1 MTAILSI
8 RRFLDALLHQ
18 SARYDA
24 MMAERHRV
32 FIGTRLLGGFVLL
45 ASFPIYVAVRGAPG
59 MLEVACFAWLTAP
72 ILLAYYLSRTGRYE
86 DAHCLSSVLLAGV
99 VMLVAINTGGIASF
113 AAVWLVAIPIEA
125 ALSGSRRIV
134 AGATGLALMCV
145 LLLIAA
151 TTGKFLPASQIPPHL
166 NSVFEAIGIASVV
179 LCCATLAFV
188 TEMLGSKSRGLLSA
202 EESRYSLLA
211 RNMSDV
217 ISRHRRNGAIEFIS
231 PAAQGLFGAPVNQL
245 TGHGLFDR
253 VHVADRPAYLTA
265 IAEVARG
272 AGERDVEFRIRC
284 GDDAD
289 RSGASGFVWIEMRC
303 RPLELSTGVVASDA
317 EVVAVMRDITER
329 KAQEQAL
336 EDARREAEKAHAAKS
351 QFLSTMSHELRTPLN
366 AIIGFSEMIVREAD
380 LNLDAER
387 RREYAQLINDS
398 GQHLLSVVNGILD
411 MSKMES
417 GGFEI
422 SSEPFMPREAILNC
436 SNLMALKAREG
447 GLDLVVNVPENLP
460 EMVGDSRAFKQI
472 LLNLLSN
479 AIKFTERGGSVT
491 VSAAVEGA
499 NLSLR
504 VEDTGVGIAPDD
516 LKRLGDPFF
525 QAEKT
530 YRRRHEGTGLG
541 LSIVKSL
548 VGLHHGEM
556 DVQSK
561 LDVGTT
567 ISIVL
572 PLDLD
577 RASPKPSSVVA
588 TLTPKRKDTQEQK
601 VKRSA

>member
-1 MTAILSI
+1 
-8 RRFLDALLHQ
+8 
-18 SARYDA
+18 
-24 MMAERHRV
+24 
-32 FIGTRLLGGFVLL
+32 
-45 ASFPIYVAVRGAPG
+45 
-59 MLEVACFAWLTAP
+59 
-72 ILLAYYLSRTGRYE
+72 
-86 DAHCLSSVLLAGV
+86 
-99 VMLVAINTGGIASF
+99 
-113 AAVWLVAIPIEA
+113 
-125 ALSGSRRIV
+125 
-134 AGATGLALMCV
+134 
-145 LLLIAA
+145 
-151 TTGKFLPASQIPPHL
+151 
-166 NSVFEAIGIASVV
+166 
-179 LCCATLAFV
+179 
-188 TEMLGSKSRGLLSA
+188 
-202 EESRYSLLA
+202 
-211 RNMSDV
+211 
-217 ISRHRRNGAIEFIS
+217 
-231 PAAQGLFGAPVNQL
+231 
-245 TGHGLFDR
+245 
-253 VHVADRPAYLTA
+253 VADRPAYLTA

>member
-1 MTAILSI
+1 LTAILSI
-8 RRFLDALLHQ
+8 RRFLDALLHP

-45 ASFPIYVAVRGAPG
+45 ASFPIYLAVRGAPG
-59 MLEVACFAWLTAP
+59 LLEVACFAWLTVP

-134 AGATGLALMCV
+134 AGATALSLMCV
-145 LLLIAA
+145 LLLIGAS
-151 TTGKFLPASQIPPHL
+151 TGDFLPASKIPQQL

-179 LCCATLAFV
+179 LCCATLAFM
-188 TEMLGSKSRGLLSA
+188 TEMLGSTSRGLLSA
-202 EESRYSLLA
+202 EERRYSLLA

-217 ISRHRRNGAIEFIS
+217 ISLHRRNGAIEFIS
-231 PAAQGLFGAPVNQL
+231 PAAQALFGTQL
-245 TGHGLFDR
+245 GQLAGHGLFDR

-272 AGERDVEFRIRC
+272 AGDRDVEFRVRW
-284 GDDAD
+284 GAD
-289 RSGASGFVWIEMRC
+289 EQVGPSFIWVEMRC
-303 RPLELSTGVVASDA
+303 RPLERNADISGPDA
-317 EVVAVMRDITER
+317 EVVAVLRDITER

-336 EDARREAEKAHAAKS
+336 EDARREAERAHAAKS

-366 AIIGFSEMIVREAD
+366 AIIGFSEMMVREAE

-411 MSKMES
+411 MSKIES

-422 SSEPFMPREAILNC
+422 SAEPFVPREAIVSC

-460 EMVGDSRAFKQI
+460 DMVGDRRAFKQI

-491 VSAAVEGA
+491 VSASVEGA
-499 NLSLR
+499 NLALR

-516 LKRLGDPFF
+516 MKRLGDPFF

-541 LSIVKSL
+541 LSIVKAL
-548 VGLHHGEM
+548 VAMHHGEM
-556 DVQSK
+556 NVQSK
-561 LDVGTT
+561 VDVGTT
-567 ISIVL
+567 ISVKL

-577 RASPKPSSVVA
+577 KVVPKPSPVVT
-588 TLTPKRKDTQEQK
+588 TLMPKSKEQSEQRI
-601 VKRSA
+601 KRSA